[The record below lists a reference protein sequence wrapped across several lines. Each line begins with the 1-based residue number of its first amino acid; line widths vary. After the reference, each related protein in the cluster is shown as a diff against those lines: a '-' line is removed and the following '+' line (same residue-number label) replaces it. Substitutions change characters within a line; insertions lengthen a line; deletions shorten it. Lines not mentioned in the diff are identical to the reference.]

1 MAQTNGFGSLPV
13 TGLVAVLLAI
23 AGAIL
28 WKTAPLE
35 VNRPAVT
42 VPLTSDEIGLQ
53 DVDARLWED
62 PFAAIARVADSDQEP
77 DANRTIA
84 HVCEQLRE
92 RVRANAKFLVV
103 GVMVSKAPYA
113 DGEEQRRR
121 ARYAVVSGLNVAHF
135 VPENSEHLG
144 YFRWGG
150 NTTVAFELFR
160 RKNRSVLG
168 FDLVS
173 MVLWLEDEA
182 FSSVHATGSRM
193 PGVAPT
199 PVFRLNQ
206 LAQEIKTNC
215 GAVGVPLD
223 AAHFQFQ
230 VIGPAQSSTVK
241 AMIEEME
248 QEPNANTVAD
258 ETYPRLN
265 GVDFYSPFATAS
277 ETELLHRR
285 REDEPPP
292 GRNEGISP
300 CQVQPREPACSL
312 QRFFAEKGVRFAPAS
327 ASDDRVTVSLVEE
340 LETRGVSVRS
350 GDGSNS
356 HVALISE
363 WDTYYGRMLP
373 SAFTR
378 AAGLE
383 RICETDL
390 SEPQPHNGERG
401 QSCRVSRFSY
411 LRGLDGVA
419 PGAAPGPATEQN
431 KTGAGTTQ
439 ALERADGPKQLD
451 YLRRLAAR
459 IGVEND
465 RLRREGEGEIGA
477 IGVLGS
483 DVYDKITIL
492 RALRASFP
500 RAVFFTTDLDARLLN
515 PQEYNWTRNVVVSS
529 GFGLELAP
537 CLQRHIPPF
546 RGSYETAAYY
556 ATRVALHSAF
566 PGSNTY
572 RDERCPD
579 PMTHTVNASNEAR
592 ETASSIISPE
602 RLTEWLRTPRVF
614 ELGRTRAIDLRESEG
629 QCGRLATCADI
640 HPPGRDLH
648 NVMSLII
655 GLASLVAI
663 LGLLCVSRVTRPIV
677 LDPLMLAINAGRGHD
692 VNANWMAVLAPALLF
707 AGLILFVVLLMFI
720 SVTDPRGE
728 PFIWSEGVSIWP
740 SELIRLLGLILG
752 VCFLVY
758 LFRAIKRNDDALE
771 QQFHL
776 PRVEDTRQPWQRI
789 SGEFDLRDAT
799 TGVPRIA
806 MLWSQYVRS
815 GSWTVIMMWSLVWA
829 FIFVVVAGLLFSTL
843 GAPNHPIR
851 GLIAERV
858 DRILILA
865 VAAVFVLL
873 LFSVNATIRLCGNFI
888 DELMTQIGARDW
900 PDETR
905 REFAQKIGVRTETDE
920 AIAGEV
926 LEPWI
931 DVHFI
936 ARRTEAIGPLVYFP
950 FVLLALMIVARWS
963 IFDNWDIP
971 VALAIVFGFGF
982 VVGCVN
988 AFLMQRAAA
997 RARRLS
1003 LERLRTL
1010 LLKSKGHATDAYPEA
1025 AHLEAMIEEIGA
1037 IRTGAFV
1044 PFTEQPLVRAVLI
1057 PFGSAGGLY
1066 LIDLFALASS

>member
-1 MAQTNGFGSLPV
+1 MAQRNGFGSLPV

-28 WKTAPLE
+28 WKAAPFD

-42 VPLTSDEIGLQ
+42 APLASGKVGLQ

-62 PFAAIARVADSDQEP
+62 PFAAIARVADSDEEP
-77 DANRTIA
+77 DATRTIV
-84 HVCEQLRE
+84 HVCDQLRE
-92 RVRANAKFLVV
+92 RVRANAKLLVV

-121 ARYAVVSGLNVAHF
+121 VRYAVASGLNVAQF
-135 VPENSEHLG
+135 VPENGEHLG
-144 YFRWGG
+144 YVRWGG
-150 NTTVAFELFR
+150 DTVIPFELFR
-160 RKNRSVLG
+160 RNNRSVIG

-182 FSSVHATGSRM
+182 FSSVHAPGSRM

-215 GAVGVPLD
+215 GSVGAPLD
-223 AAHFQFQ
+223 AEHFQFQ

-248 QEPNANTVAD
+248 QEPNANTVVD

-277 ETELLHRR
+277 ETELLQRR

-300 CQVQPREPACSL
+300 CQLQPREPACSL
-312 QRFFAEKGVRFAPAS
+312 QRFFAEKGVRFAPAT
-327 ASDDRVTVSLVEE
+327 ASDDRLALALVEE

-350 GDGSNS
+350 GDGSNN

-363 WDTYYGRMLP
+363 WDTYSGRMLQ

-383 RICETDL
+383 RVCETDL
-390 SEPQPHNGERG
+390 SAPQPHNGERG
-401 QSCRVSRFSY
+401 QPCRILRFSY

-419 PGAAPGPATEQN
+419 PAGTPQSSTEQS
-431 KTGAGTTQ
+431 KTGARTAQ
-439 ALERADGPKQLD
+439 VLERADGPKQID

-465 RLRREGEGEIGA
+465 RLRRAGEGEIGA

-492 RALRASFP
+492 RALRASVP

-515 PQEYNWTRNVVVSS
+515 PQEYHWTRNLLVSAS
-529 GFGLELAP
+529 FGLELAP
-537 CLQRHIPPF
+537 CLQQHIPPF
-546 RGSYETAAYY
+546 RGSYETATYY

-572 RDERCPD
+572 RDERCPN
-579 PMTHTVNASNEAR
+579 PVAHTASASNESR

-614 ELGRTRAIDLRESEG
+614 EIGRTRAIDLRESEG

-640 HPPGRDLH
+640 HAPGRDLH

-655 GLASLVAI
+655 GLAVLVAI

-692 VNANWMAVLAPALLF
+692 VNANWIAVLAPALLF
-707 AGLILFVVLLMFI
+707 AGLILFVILLMFI

-740 SELIRLLGLILG
+740 SELIRLLALILG

-758 LFRAIKRNDDALE
+758 LFRAIQRSDDALE

-776 PRVEDTRQPWQRI
+776 PRVDDKREPWQRI
-789 SGEFDLRDAT
+789 SGELDPRDAA

-806 MLWSQYVRS
+806 LLWSQYLRS
-815 GSWTVIMMWSLVWA
+815 GSWTVIMMRSLVWA
-829 FIFVVVAGLLFSTL
+829 FIFVVVAGLLFLTL

-858 DRILILA
+858 DVILILA
-865 VAAVFVLL
+865 VGAVFVLL
-873 LFSVNATIRLCGNFI
+873 LFSVSATIRLCANFI
-888 DELMTQIGARDW
+888 DELMMQIGTRDW
-900 PDETR
+900 PEETR
-905 REFAQKIGVRTETDE
+905 REFAQKIGVRPETDA

-926 LEPWI
+926 LDPWI

-936 ARRTEAIGPLVYFP
+936 ARRTEAIGTLAYFP

-963 IFDNWDIP
+963 IFDNWDVP
-971 VALAIVFGFGF
+971 VALVVVFGFGF
-982 VVGCVN
+982 ILACVN

-997 RARRLS
+997 RARRLC
-1003 LERLRTL
+1003 LERLHTL
-1010 LLKSKGHATDAYPEA
+1010 LLKSKGHATDAYPHA
-1025 AHLEAMIEEIGA
+1025 AHLEAMIEAIGA
-1037 IRTGAFV
+1037 IRTGAFAL
-1044 PFTEQPLVRAVLI
+1044 FTEQPLVRAVLI
-1057 PFGSAGGLY
+1057 PFGSVGGLY
-1066 LIDLFALASS
+1066 LVDLFALASS